1 MKPHLFFFALF
12 FIFCSCKELEARKPV
27 NKSSGGYIDQSIAR
41 NKELIAQEEKDIK
54 TYIKQDT
61 INTYIASSEGFWYT
75 FLTKKETTLPE
86 TAQVGDLAQITYELS
101 TLNGKILVSKE
112 EVGNVITQ
120 IDQSNQ
126 EIISGIRDGIKIMK
140 EGETALF
147 LFPSHKGYGYYG
159 LEEKIPS
166 NTALVCELTLLQL
179 KQQ

>member
-1 MKPHLFFFALF
+1 MKQLLLFFALLVIF
-12 FIFCSCKELEARKPV
+12 FSCKELEARKPV
-27 NKSSGGYIDQSIAR
+27 NRSSGSYIDESIAR
-41 NKELIAQEEKDIK
+41 NKKLIAQEEKDIK
-54 TYIKQDT
+54 AFINRDIT
-61 INTYIASSEGFWYT
+61 NTYIASNDGFWYT
-75 FLTKKETTLPE
+75 FLNQKEGTSQE
-86 TAQVGDLAQITYELS
+86 TAQVGDLAQITYELR
-101 TLNGKILVSKE
+101 TLNGRTLLSKE
-112 EVGNVITQ
+112 DVGQVITQ

-126 EIISGIRDGIKIMK
+126 ELISGIRDGLKIMK